1 MYRIILSLLLIT
13 LTFGCNKVKKIEKKM
28 SGDWSIIEYAFQN
41 VNGLSY
47 KYPSSGTFSFSSCE
61 TEYCNYN
68 LQLTYFSDGIDV
80 QKNSSGTYNVLDDA
94 QHFELLKVD
103 PANNISLIPGRILH
117 INNSQMETEFK
128 DETGNHYL
136 VLEKSN

>member
-13 LTFGCNKVKKIEKKM
+13 LTFGCNKVKKLEKKM
-28 SGDWSIIEYAFQN
+28 SGDWSIMEYTFQN

-68 LQLTYFSDGIDV
+68 LHLSYSANGIDV
-80 QKNSSGTYNVLDDA
+80 QKNSSGTYTVLDDA
-94 QHFELLKVD
+94 EHFDLLTVD
-103 PANNISLIPGRILH
+103 PTDNVSIIPGRILH
-117 INNSQMETEFK
+117 INSNQLETEFT
-128 DETGNHYL
+128 DENGNHYL